1 VEFASD
7 VPSCSGKPAGRLG
20 EDGRADLPSRG
31 EALTSHGALPHADGT
46 VGGTALPWTGERAAG
61 ALARAFRP
69 EQVRDPS
76 CRPAARA
83 RFLQLDGD
91 KQYIRGVTYGT
102 FADGEPGVPY
112 PDAATVSR
120 DFAAIAASGG
130 NAVRLYTAPPR
141 WLLDLAHENGI
152 VVMVGLAWE
161 EHVALLDD
169 RKHAARIVDRIEEDA
184 DACAGHPALLCFAVG
199 NEIPSSIVRWHGSR
213 RIERFIERLYSTVKG
228 VDPEALVTYV
238 NYPSTE
244 YLQLPFLD
252 LVCFNVYLESEEPFH
267 AYLAHLH
274 NLAGE
279 RPLLITELGLD
290 SRRHGE
296 DVQARALERQLQAT
310 YASGC
315 AGAFVFAWTDEWH
328 RGGVDVDDWNFGLVD
343 RRRRPKPALAA
354 IERAFAKVPLP
365 RETALPRIS
374 VVVCTHNGEATI
386 GTCLGALC
394 RLDYPDFEVIVVDDG
409 STDRTAEI
417 AADFDLRL
425 IRTTNRGL
433 SSARNTGLVA
443 AVGEIVAFTDDDAW
457 PDRDWLRYLAI
468 AFASGNH
475 VGIGGP
481 NLPPEDAGVIERA
494 VALAPGGPTH
504 VLLTDQEA
512 EHIPGCNMAF
522 RREALEAVGGFD
534 PQFTIAGDD
543 VDICW
548 RLQQRGWTIGFS
560 PAAVVH
566 HRRRR
571 SVRAY
576 LRQQA
581 EYGKAE
587 ALLERKWPEKYN
599 RGGHLAWGGSMYGGL
614 SRVGRRRPRIGYGTW
629 GSNLFQSVYDR
640 TPSTLGTLPLTPEWY
655 LVLGVLALLS
665 VVGIFEKPLVPWT
678 AGAPVR
684 VELLL
689 LAAAGA
695 ALAVKALQTV
705 WRAPDGPRA
714 RGVTVRSLTT
724 VLHALQP
731 AARLVGRLRYG
742 LTPWR
747 RRGELVFAMPW
758 PRRRQVWSERWRS
771 QGERLLELER
781 DLLDRC
787 MTVRRGGDFDRW
799 DIHVRVGPL
808 AAARVRVAVE
818 EHGHGRQLIR
828 YRVWP
833 RWSRLLPAMAGLL
846 TLWLAGSVGHDPYLA
861 LAVGGTLVLVL
872 LRALRE
878 AGASVA
884 VVLRAIERGAKER
897 PESRNLLDDLRVVPR
912 PSLTVIESL
921 TAHRNGSHGHA
932 AEPSEAFEQHV

>member
-1 VEFASD
+1 MAS
-7 VPSCSGKPAGRLG
+7 R
-20 EDGRADLPSRG
+20 GRASQTD
-31 EALTSHGALPHADGT
+31 EAIGLTESPPTTEWAARQST
-46 VGGTALPWTGERAAG
+46 VD
-61 ALARAFRP
+61 
-69 EQVRDPS
+69 RDPERLPDRS
-76 CRPAARA
+76 WRPSVRA
-83 RFLQLDGD
+83 RFLQIGGD
-91 KQYIRGVTYGT
+91 KQYVRGVTYGT
-102 FADGEPGVPY
+102 FCDGADGFPY
-112 PDAATVSR
+112 PDPLTVAR
-120 DFAAIAASGG
+120 DFAAMAAAGA
-130 NAVRLYTAPPR
+130 NAVRLYTVPPR
-141 WLLDLAHENGI
+141 WLLDLAQEYRL
-152 VVMVGLAWE
+152 VAMVGLAWE
-161 EHVALLDD
+161 EHVAFLDD
-169 RKHAARIVDRIEEDA
+169 RRHAARIVERVERDA
-184 DACAGHPALLCFAVG
+184 AACAGHPAVLCYAVG

-252 LVCFNVYLESEEPFH
+252 LVCFNVYLESEEMLH
-267 AYLAHLH
+267 AYLARLH
-274 NLAGE
+274 NIAGE

-290 SRRHGE
+290 SRSHGE
-296 DVQARALERQLQAT
+296 DVQARVLERQLRAT

-328 RGGVDVDDWNFGLVD
+328 RGGVDVDDWDFGLVD
-343 RRRRPKPALAA
+343 RRRRPKAALAA
-354 IERAFAKVPLP
+354 VERAFAEAPLP
-365 RETALPRIS
+365 GETTRPRIS

-386 GTCLGALC
+386 GTCLHALC
-394 RLDYPDFEVIVVDDG
+394 RLDYADFEVIVVDDG

-417 AADFDLRL
+417 AAGFDVRL
-425 IRTTNRGL
+425 IRTKNYGL
-433 SSARNTGLVA
+433 SSARNTGLEA
-443 AVGEIVAFTDDDAW
+443 ATGEIVAFTDDDAW

-468 AFASGNH
+468 AFDSGDH

-481 NLPPEDAGVIERA
+481 NLPPEDAGVVESA
-494 VALAPGGPTH
+494 VARAPGSPTH
-504 VLLTDQEA
+504 VLLSDQEA

-522 RREALEAVGGFD
+522 RQGALQAVGGFD
-534 PQFTIAGDD
+534 PRFTVAGDD

-548 RLQQRGWTIGFS
+548 RLQERGWTIGFS

-599 RGGHLAWGGSMYGGL
+599 RGGHLAWGGSVYGGL
-614 SRVGRRRPRIGYGTW
+614 SRGGRRPRIGYGTW
-629 GSNLFQSVYDR
+629 GSNLFQSVYER
-640 TPSTLGTLPLTPEWY
+640 TPSTLGTLPLMPEWY
-655 LVLGVLALLS
+655 LVLGLLALLS

-695 ALAVKALQTV
+695 ALAVKALQSV
-705 WRAPDGPRA
+705 WQASDGTGA
-714 RGVTVRSLTT
+714 RGVRVRGLTT
-724 VLHALQP
+724 VLYVLQP

-747 RRGELVFAMPW
+747 RRGELVFAVPW
-758 PRRRQVWSERWRS
+758 PRRRQVWSDRWRS
-771 QGERLLELER
+771 QSGQLLELER
-781 DLLDRC
+781 DLRGRC
-787 MTVRRGGDFDRW
+787 MTVRCGGDFDRW
-799 DIHVRVGPL
+799 DIHIRLGPL

-833 RWSRLLPAMAGLL
+833 RWSRLLPALAGLL
-846 TLWLAGSVGHDPYLA
+846 ALWLAGSVGQNPYLA
-861 LAVGGTLVLVL
+861 LAIGGTLLLVL

-878 AGASVA
+878 AGAGVA
-884 VVLRAIERGAKER
+884 VVLRAIERGAKEE
-897 PESRNLLDDLRVVPR
+897 PESCDLLDAPRVMPR
-912 PSLTVIESL
+912 PSLACVEGL
-921 TAHRNGSHGHA
+921 DGHRNGSHGPA
-932 AEPSEAFEQHV
+932 AEPVEALEQHV

>member
-1 VEFASD
+1 MT
-7 VPSCSGKPAGRLG
+7 
-20 EDGRADLPSRG
+20 SRG
-31 EALTSHGALPHADGT
+31 KVPQSDGT
-46 VGGTALPWTGERAAG
+46 VGPTALPWTGERAAG
-61 ALARAFRP
+61 AFARGFRP
-69 EQVRDPS
+69 EPTRDRS
-76 CRPAARA
+76 SRPTFRA
-83 RFLQLDGD
+83 RFLQIDGN

-102 FADGEPGVPY
+102 FADGGQGIPY

-141 WLLDLAHENGI
+141 WLLDLAHEHGI
-152 VVMVGLAWE
+152 VAMVGLAWE

-169 RKHAARIVDRIEEDA
+169 RRHAARIVNRIEQDA
-184 DACAGHPALLCFAVG
+184 AACAGHPALLCYAVG

-213 RIERFIERLYSTVKG
+213 RIEGFIERLYSTVKG

-252 LVCFNVYLESEEPFH
+252 LVCFNVYLESEETLH

-274 NLAGE
+274 NIAGE
-279 RPLLITELGLD
+279 RPLMITELGLD
-290 SRRHGE
+290 SRSHGE
-296 DVQARALERQLQAT
+296 DVQARVLERQLRAT
-310 YASGC
+310 FASGC

-328 RGGVDVDDWNFGLVD
+328 RGGVDVDDWQFGLVD

-354 IERAFAKVPLP
+354 IERAFAEVPLP
-365 RETALPRIS
+365 REATWPRIS

-386 GTCLGALC
+386 GTCLNALC
-394 RLDYPDFEVIVVDDG
+394 RLDYADFEVIVVDDG

-417 AADFDLRL
+417 AADFAVRL
-425 IRTTNRGL
+425 IRTENRGL
-433 SSARNTGLVA
+433 SSARNTGLEA
-443 AVGEIVAFTDDDAW
+443 ATGEIVAFTDDDAW

-468 AFASGNH
+468 GFASGDH

-522 RREALEAVGGFD
+522 RQEALKAVGGFD

-548 RLQQRGWTIGFS
+548 RLQDRGWTIGFS

-576 LRQQA
+576 LRQQV

-599 RGGHLAWGGSMYGGL
+599 RGGHLAWGGSMYGSL
-614 SRVGRRRPRIGYGTW
+614 SRLGNRRRIGYGTW

-640 TPSTLGTLPLTPEWY
+640 SPSTLGTLPLMPEWY
-655 LVLGVLALLS
+655 LVLGLFALLS
-665 VVGIFEKPLVPWT
+665 VAGIFEKALVPWT

-689 LAAAGA
+689 LMAAGA
-695 ALAVKALQTV
+695 ALAVKAVQTV
-705 WRAPDGPRA
+705 RQAQGGTA
-714 RGVTVRSLTT
+714 SRGVTVRSLATI
-724 VLHALQP
+724 LCMLQP
-731 AARLVGRLRYG
+731 AARLIGRLRYG

-771 QGERLLELER
+771 QSGRLLELER
-781 DLLDRC
+781 DLRGRC

-818 EHGHGRQLIR
+818 EHGHGRQLVR

-833 RWSRLLPAMAGLL
+833 RWSRLLPPLVGLL
-846 TLWLAGSVGHDPYLA
+846 TLWLAGSMGESPYLVVGIG
-861 LAVGGTLVLVL
+861 AVLLLVL
-872 LRALRE
+872 LRALQE
-878 AGASVA
+878 AGAGVA
-884 VVLRAIERGAKER
+884 VVLRALERGAE
-897 PESRNLLDDLRVVPR
+897 EEGSRDLLDDLR
-912 PSLTVIESL
+912 
-921 TAHRNGSHGHA
+921 
-932 AEPSEAFEQHV
+932 SEAEQTVPGTVKAPAEAVEQHA

>member
-1 VEFASD
+1 VGGETE
-7 VPSCSGKPAGRLG
+7 RLISAVKG
-20 EDGRADLPSRG
+20 EGLSSRG
-31 EALTSHGALPHADGT
+31 TPPQTAGT
-46 VGGTALPWTGERAAG
+46 VGGTAPLWTGERAAG
-61 ALARAFRP
+61 ALALGLRR
-69 EQVRDPS
+69 EQVRDRS
-76 CRPAARA
+76 SRPAFRA
-83 RFLQLDGD
+83 RFLQLDGA

-102 FADGEPGVPY
+102 FADGGQGVPY
-112 PDAATVSR
+112 PDAETVSH
-120 DFAAIAASGG
+120 DFAAIAASGA

-141 WLLDLAHENGI
+141 WLLDLAHQNGI

-161 EHVALLDD
+161 EHIALLDD
-169 RKHAARIVDRIEEDA
+169 RRHSARIVDRIARDA
-184 DACAGHPALLCFAVG
+184 AACAGHPALLCYAVG

-213 RIERFIERLYSTVKG
+213 RTERFIERLYSTVKG

-252 LVCFNVYLESEEPFH
+252 VVCFNVYLESEGSLQ

-274 NLAGE
+274 NIAGE

-296 DVQARALERQLQAT
+296 DVQARVLERQLQAT

-328 RGGVDVDDWNFGLVD
+328 RGGVDVDDWQFGLVD

-354 IERAFAKVPLP
+354 VERAFAEAPLP
-365 RETALPRIS
+365 RETAWPRVS

-386 GTCLGALC
+386 GTCLNALC
-394 RLDYPDFEVIVVDDG
+394 NLDYADFEVIVVDDG
-409 STDRTAEI
+409 STDSAAEI
-417 AADFDLRL
+417 AGDFDVRL
-425 IRTTNRGL
+425 IRTKNCGL
-433 SSARNTGLVA
+433 SSARNTGLEA
-443 AVGEIVAFTDDDAW
+443 ATGEIVAFTDDDAW

-468 AFASGNH
+468 AFAACDH

-481 NLPPEDAGVIERA
+481 NLPPEDAGVVEKA

-504 VLLTDQEA
+504 VLLSDQEA

-522 RREALEAVGGFD
+522 RREALHDVGGFD
-534 PQFTIAGDD
+534 PQFRIAGDD

-548 RLQQRGWTIGFS
+548 RLQERGWTIGFS

-587 ALLERKWPEKYN
+587 ALLERKWSDKYN
-599 RGGHLAWGGSMYGGL
+599 RGGHLAWGGHMYGGV
-614 SRVGRRRPRIGYGTW
+614 SRVGRRRARIGYGTW
-629 GSNLFQSVYDR
+629 GSNLFQSIYNR
-640 TPSTLGTLPLTPEWY
+640 TPSTLGALPLMPEWY

-665 VVGIFEKPLVPWT
+665 VAGIFEKPLVPWT
-678 AGAPVR
+678 EGAPVR

-705 WRAPDGPRA
+705 RQAPDGTGA
-714 RGVTVRSLTT
+714 CGLTVRSLTT
-724 VLHALQP
+724 VLHVLQP
-731 AARLVGRLRYG
+731 AARLTGRLRYG

-758 PRRRQVWSERWRS
+758 ARRRQVWSERWRS
-771 QGERLLELER
+771 QSGRLIDLER
-781 DLLDRC
+781 DLRARC

-808 AAARVRVAVE
+808 AAVRVRVAVE

-833 RWSRLLPAMAGLL
+833 RWSRLLPALAGLL
-846 TLWLAGSVGHDPYLA
+846 AVWLTGSVGHDPYLA
-861 LAVGGTLVLVL
+861 LAIGGTLLLVL
-872 LRALRE
+872 LRAVRE
-878 AGASVA
+878 AGAGVA
-884 VVLRAIERGAKER
+884 VVLRAIERGAKEE
-897 PESRNLLDDLRVVPR
+897 PESRDLLDDLRVVPR
-912 PSLTVIESL
+912 SSLTGVEGL
-921 TAHRNGSHGHA
+921 DGHRNGSHGHA
-932 AEPSEAFEQHV
+932 AEPVEALEQHV